1 MLRKL
6 NVAKLSPWC
15 ALVLVS
21 AAWGTEAPALASQVT
36 EQLRNRVE
44 AALTEHRVVVA
55 EQVLRP
61 RSDLLQFYA
70 DRAFAPAWVGNRGP
84 LPTALELLDVLK
96 HADEEGLR
104 PQDYRVT
111 TIQRSLDE
119 LARPR
124 ALSDARAPSWLADLD
139 LLLSDAFITYG
150 NHQLRG
156 RVRPETLYLQSRAI
170 ANDDHVGEVLKAAV
184 ETGNVRGE
192 LASLA
197 PSSPAYSRLREALAR
212 YRDRAPLDKLR
223 AVPAGPT
230 LRQGDRDSRVEAVRR
245 RLVTSGD
252 LDPAAV
258 AGDDFDAPLEE
269 AVRRFQ
275 SRHGLD
281 VDGAV
286 GRMTLAALNVPAEKR
301 VEQIALNMERWR
313 WLPRDFGPR
322 YILVNIPAFSLE
334 VVDHGKRIM
343 GMRVIVGKPY
353 WSTPVF
359 SARMTYLV
367 LNPYWQVPPS
377 IAVREILP
385 LLRKDPEY
393 LTREDMRVFEG
404 WGADRIEID
413 PDSVDWT
420 RVPVRGFPFRLRQEP
435 GPDNPLG
442 RVKFMFPNRFNVY
455 LHDTPSKRLFAKPVR
470 GFSHGCI
477 RIEKAMDLAQYLL
490 EDDPQ
495 WTRQDIEAAA
505 NFSKERTV
513 RLPDPISVEIVY
525 LTAWVDDHGIVQF
538 RNDIYGRD
546 KALAK
551 ALNGAV
557 PTGSG

>member
-6 NVAKLSPWC
+6 NIARLSAWC
-15 ALVLVS
+15 PLVLLS
-21 AAWGTEAPALASQVT
+21 AAWAAQVPTLASQVT
-36 EQLRNRVE
+36 EQLRNHVE
-44 AALTEHRVVVA
+44 AAATEGRVVA
-55 EQVLRP
+55 AGQVLRP
-61 RSDLLQFYA
+61 RSELIQFYA
-70 DRAFAPAWVGNRGP
+70 ERAFAPAWIGNQGP
-84 LPTALELLDVLK
+84 LPAARDLLDVLK
-96 HADEEGLR
+96 RADQEGLR
-104 PQDYRVT
+104 PEDYRVT

-119 LARPR
+119 LARPQ
-124 ALSDARAPSWLADLD
+124 ALANPRAPSELAELD
-139 LLLSDAFITYG
+139 LLLSDSFLTYG
-150 NHQLRG
+150 EHQLRG

-170 ANDDHVGEVLKAAV
+170 ADDDHVDEVLKAAV

-212 YRDRAPLDKLR
+212 YRKRAVLDKYR
-223 AVPAGPT
+223 WVPAGPT
-230 LRQGDRDSRVEAVRR
+230 LRQGDRDPRVAAVRQ
-245 RLVTSGD
+245 RLAASGD
-252 LDPAAV
+252 LDTAAN
-258 AGDDFDAPLEE
+258 AGETFDAQLET

-286 GRMTLAALNVPAEKR
+286 GRMTLAALNVPANKR
-301 VEQIALNMERWR
+301 IEQIILNMERWR
-313 WLPRDFGPR
+313 WLPRDFGRR
-322 YILVNIPAFSLE
+322 YILVNIPDFSLE
-334 VVDHGKRIM
+334 VVDHGKRVM
-343 GMRVIVGKPY
+343 TMPVIVGKPY

-367 LNPYWQVPPS
+367 LNPYWQVPNS
-377 IAVREILP
+377 IAVREVLP
-385 LLRKDPEY
+385 QLRKDPEY
-393 LTREDMRVFEG
+393 VKREHMRVFHG

-413 PDSVDWT
+413 PDAVDWT
-420 RVPVRGFPFRLRQEP
+420 RVPARGFPFRFRQEP

-477 RIEKAMDLAQYLL
+477 RIQKAMDLAEYLL

-505 NFSKERTV
+505 DFSKERTV
-513 RLPDPISVEIVY
+513 RLPDPIPVEIVY
-525 LTAWVDDHGIVQF
+525 LTAWVDDEGVVQF
-538 RNDIYGRD
+538 RDDIYGRD
-546 KALAK
+546 EVLAK
-551 ALNGAV
+551 ALNGAA
-557 PTGSG
+557 PAGPR